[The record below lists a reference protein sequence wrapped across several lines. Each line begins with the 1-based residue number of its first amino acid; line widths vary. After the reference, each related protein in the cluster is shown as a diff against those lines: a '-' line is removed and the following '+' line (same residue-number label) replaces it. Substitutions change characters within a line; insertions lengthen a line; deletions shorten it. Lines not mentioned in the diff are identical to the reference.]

1 MIRQLRHFTQAHRL
15 NLAVIM
21 GRWMILVNKGFE
33 ATIISGASQFLN
45 SGGKFSLAPGFS
57 PVMMVQKRR
66 KAVSTRFSQ

>member
-1 MIRQLRHFTQAHRL
+1 MSD
-15 NLAVIM
+15 
-21 GRWMILVNKGFE
+21 E
-33 ATIISGASQFLN
+33 SGASQFLN